1 MFIKINYLF
10 ALLSMVFISSSNA
23 SISKSFPLNNVG
35 CIIVNDGY
43 FENEPKILKSNVVKL
58 SIDINDNNL
67 IYKNDEI
74 TMKASAA
81 VTMQTGIQDPWISSF
96 KLTVLQNNKDS
107 ISIRSYPRSSD
118 NGNMDIYFTISS
130 ERRGEVFVSCSA
142 RE

>member
-10 ALLSMVFISSSNA
+10 ALLSMAFISSSNA
-23 SISKSFPLNNVG
+23 SISKSFPLNNID
-35 CIIVNDGY
+35 CAIVNEGY

-58 SIDINDNNL
+58 SIDINDNKL

-81 VTMQTGIQDPWISSF
+81 VTMQIGVQDPLISSF

-107 ISIRSYPRSSD
+107 ISIRSYPRSND
-118 NGNMDIYFTISS
+118 NDNMDIYFTISS
-130 ERRGEVFVSCSA
+130 EQRGEIFVSCSA
-142 RE
+142 IE